1 MLGQGPDIFGHSPE
15 FLVEAVTTGMKRG
28 QVFAGQHELEIQVS
42 EAVQETV
49 PSAELVRF
57 ASSGTEVVQAALCVA
72 RAYTD
77 RTRFIKFEGQYHG
90 WMDSVSYS
98 TTPEVEQVGPYEAAV
113 AVPMSAGM
121 TPGSRDG
128 IIVLPWNDVD
138 VLRRAMER
146 HHRDLAAVI
155 TEPVMCNTNC
165 IMPRTGYLEEMRR
178 LCDRYGV
185 VLIFDEVITGFRLGL
200 GGAQQLLDVTPDL
213 STFAKAMA
221 GGFPVSML
229 AGKRDMMGLIG
240 DGTVLH
246 GGTVNSNVMSMAAA
260 NAVLGKLKE
269 NDGAVH
275 KLLYSTGVA
284 LMEGL
289 REKADRHEVE
299 MLIQGPGPMFC
310 VAFTESTEITDFR
323 SHKQNTDPSKYA
335 AFTEGMLERGVRLM
349 GRGIWF
355 VSTAHTDEDVE
366 QTIAAADETLA
377 SL

>member
-1 MLGQGPDIFGHSPE
+1 MRLDRSHELYERSRRSLAGGVSSNARLSERPVPLFFDRGKGSRLYDVDGNEYIDYVLGQGPDIFGHSPE

-57 ASSGTEVVQAALCVA
+57 ASSGTEVVQAELRVA
-72 RAYTD
+72 RAYTG
-77 RTRFIKFEGQYHG
+77 RARFIKFEGQYHG

-113 AVPMSAGM
+113 PVPMSAGM
-121 TPGSRDG
+121 TPGSRDD

-185 VLIFDEVITGFRLGL
+185 VLIFDEVITGFRLGP

-260 NAVLGKLKE
+260 DAVLGKL
-269 NDGAVH
+269 
-275 KLLYSTGVA
+275 
-284 LMEGL
+284 
-289 REKADRHEVE
+289 
-299 MLIQGPGPMFC
+299 
-310 VAFTESTEITDFR
+310 
-323 SHKQNTDPSKYA
+323 
-335 AFTEGMLERGVRLM
+335 
-349 GRGIWF
+349 
-355 VSTAHTDEDVE
+355 
-366 QTIAAADETLA
+366 
-377 SL
+377 